1 MQFVKRFDLNWE
13 EKSIYLFFI
22 FLASFQWGFMTW
34 KFCKNIWNKELIVNS
49 LTPHF
54 KNFFFESIQ
63 AEMILMF
70 LLLFPKILN
79 MGFEKLLRLTD
90 EPKSQ
95 INFKSCQ
102 KKKLDSNFIWIWG
115 NEIVIDPTM
124 SINIFIF
131 LKGLETFF
139 NLIYLHHPPL
149 VFILLDLNLIDQY

>member
-1 MQFVKRFDLNWE
+1 
-13 EKSIYLFFI
+13 
-22 FLASFQWGFMTW
+22 MTW
-34 KFCKNIWNKELIVNS
+34 IERKKAFIYSLSFSQVFSEVFWPENSAKTFETKSWLLILWHHIS
-49 LTPHF
+49 KT
-54 KNFFFESIQ
+54 FFESIQ

-70 LLLFPKILN
+70 LLLFAKILN

-102 KKKLDSNFIWIWG
+102 KRKLDSNFIWIWG